1 MASLGVFRVRLIV
14 AVVAL
19 YALSFHGC
27 RAANNLLKHKN
38 NTLRVD
44 LIRRDSPISPL
55 PDAQILSNA
64 ERMHRAIQRSHN
76 RRRRLQH
83 YTSQNR
89 GHGTFKSYSSPV
101 NYEEGEFLMQMAIGS
116 PVPSNLHF
124 ILDTGSDLIWT
135 QCQPCGNSCV
145 AQNDSMYDPF
155 QSSSY
160 TSVSCSNSLCSALN
174 VPASVSFGFCDF
186 LANCRYYYEYG
197 DLSYTSGVLGYET
210 FSLGTA
216 GSRTRA
222 SFPHLSFGCGRK
234 QSGDFSNS
242 AGIIGLG
249 RGPLSLVSQ
258 IGSSFKNIFSYCL
271 GSVDNASQIS
281 SLFLGKAATLGADY
295 RATPLVPN
303 NHFPTFYYLGLDR
316 ISVAG
321 KTVPIP
327 KGAFQ
332 ILEDGS
338 RGLVIDS
345 GSTITSLE
353 DPGYMPF
360 LNAVRSSIPV
370 RPVNA
375 SDTTGFDLCY
385 NATPALRFPTI
396 TFHFAGGAKFV
407 LPKNNSFIPFQLED
421 TGGVVCLA
429 FASAGPA
436 GSTSIFG
443 NVQQQNFHIVYDLG
457 HNNLY
462 FAPTNCASVS

>member
-1 MASLGVFRVRLIV
+1 MARIGVFRVTLIV
-14 AVVAL
+14 AVFAL

-27 RAANNLLKHKN
+27 RAANNRFKDKN

-55 PDAQILSNA
+55 LDAQILSNT
-64 ERMHRAIQRSHN
+64 ERLHRAIQRTHN

-83 YTSQNR
+83 YTSRN
-89 GHGTFKSYSSPV
+89 GSLAGFNSYSSPV

-135 QCQPCGNSCV
+135 QCQPCGNSCI
-145 AQNDSMYDPF
+145 AQNDPMYDPF

-160 TSVSCSNSLCSALN
+160 TSVSCSNSFCSALN
-174 VPASVSFGFCDF
+174 VFASVSFGFCD
-186 LANCRYYYEYG
+186 LRANCLYYYEYG
-197 DLSYTSGVLGYET
+197 DLSYTSGVLASET
-210 FSLGTA
+210 FSLEIA
-216 GSRTRA
+216 GSRTRR
-222 SFPHLSFGCGRK
+222 SFPHLSFGCGRR
-234 QSGDFSNS
+234 QSGDFSHS

-258 IGSSFKNIFSYCL
+258 IGSSFNNIFSYCL
-271 GSVDNASQIS
+271 GSVDNSSQIS
-281 SLFLGKAATLGADY
+281 SLFLGKAATLGVGY
-295 RATPLVPN
+295 RVTPLVPN
-303 NHFPTFYYLGLDR
+303 NHFPTFYYLGLDG

-321 KTVPIP
+321 KTVPMAN
-327 KGAFQ
+327 GTFE
-332 ILEDGS
+332 ILADGS

-353 DPGYMPF
+353 GPGYMPF
-360 LNAVRSSIPV
+360 LDAVRSSIPA

-375 SDTTGFDLCY
+375 SATTGFDLCY

-407 LPKNNSFIPFQLED
+407 LPKHNSFLAFD
-421 TGGVVCLA
+421 GVACLA

-462 FAPTNCASVS
+462 FAPINCASI